1 VPGWEIPKISRATL
15 TQGLVVD
22 YFGEYLLRLRNLEM
36 RGEARRLAWGQHLME
51 SGRAESR
58 R

>member
-1 VPGWEIPKISRATL
+1 MPGWEIPKISRATL

-36 RGEARRLAWGQHLME
+36 RGEARRARE
-51 SGRAESR
+51 R
-58 R
+58 REVAADGKGE